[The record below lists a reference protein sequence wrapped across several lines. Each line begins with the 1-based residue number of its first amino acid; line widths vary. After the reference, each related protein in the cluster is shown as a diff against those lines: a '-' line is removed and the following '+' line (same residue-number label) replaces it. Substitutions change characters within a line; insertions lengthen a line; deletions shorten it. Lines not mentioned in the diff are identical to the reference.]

1 MITEAFAGD
10 DVVADF
16 NREKHKAEEAAKPQ
30 PLNLVLPGWGEW
42 GGTGLKP
49 SNKKIKRYVWMG
61 CCSNVPQPCSGI

>member
-16 NREKHKAEEAAKPQ
+16 RREKHKAEEAGKPQ
-30 PLNLVLPGWGEW
+30 LVNLVLPGWGEW

-49 SNKKIKRYVWMG
+49 SARKVKR
-61 CCSNVPQPCSGI
+61 

>member
-16 NREKHKAEEAAKPQ
+16 RREKRKAEEAGKPQ
-30 PLNLVLPGWGEW
+30 PVNLVLPGWGEW

-49 SNKKIKRYVWMG
+49 SARKVKR
-61 CCSNVPQPCSGI
+61 

>member
-16 NREKHKAEEAAKPQ
+16 RREKCKAEEAAKPQ
-30 PLNLVLPGWGEW
+30 PVSLVLPGWGEW

-49 SNKKIKRYVWMG
+49 SARKIKRSVG
-61 CCSNVPQPCSGI
+61 ESSGVLPAACQP